1 MPSPVTRRPGEAVFA
16 ALMVVVSLLLFWN
29 AYRIAGF
36 SALSSPGAFPLAATS
51 AMVLTSLVTLA
62 RTAAMPTGHTGPAA
76 LRALVFPTVVVAFA
90 VLIVL
95 YGALLE
101 SLGFVLTSLAFLF
114 GGIWLLHQRGPWV
127 ALFWAVISII
137 LVYVIFRVVFQVVL
151 PEGILP
157 ERRFLAIIGD
167 MLWKGPAR

>member
-1 MPSPVTRRPGEAVFA
+1 MQSPVSRRPGEAVFA
-16 ALMVVVSLLLFWN
+16 ALMVVVSLILFWN
-29 AYRIAGF
+29 AYKISGF
-36 SALSSPGAFPLAATS
+36 TALSSPGSFPLAATS
-51 AMVLTSLVTLA
+51 AMVLASLVTLA
-62 RTAAMPTGHTGPAA
+62 RTVAMPPEATGFAA
-76 LRALVFPTVVVAFA
+76 LRALVFPTVVVAFGA
-90 VLIVL
+90 LIIL

-127 ALFWAVISII
+127 ALFWAVVSII
-137 LVYVIFRVVFQVVL
+137 LVYVIFRLIFQVVL

-157 ERRFLAIIGD
+157 ERRILAVIGD